1 MCMLN
6 KKKVNVIGAALI
18 GASTLFT
25 NAALADGVTVGPEVS
40 LDDPA
45 AARPERPAVPTR
57 ASCEADLADSVK
69 EGSPIRINWLI
80 NGVARG
86 DFGRV
91 AIGYIATTNENG
103 EEELALTGCTYSKFA
118 SDPARVKF
126 VEDPAT
132 AKGLNRLLDKQNTY
146 IAKHES
152 MCSRINGPLP
162 PECVR

>member
-6 KKKVNVIGAALI
+6 KKKINVVGAALL

-25 NAALADGVTVGPEVS
+25 NAAMADGVTVGPEVS

-45 AARPERPAVPTR
+45 ATRPERPAVPTR
-57 ASCEADLADSVK
+57 DSCTADLEDSVK

-80 NGVARG
+80 NGVALQ

-91 AIGYIATTNENG
+91 AIGYISTKNDKG
-103 EEELALTGCTYSKFA
+103 EEELTLTGCAYKKFA
-118 SDPARVKF
+118 ADPARVMF

-132 AKGLNRLLDKQNTY
+132 TKGLNRLLDKENTF
-146 IAKHES
+146 IAKHNQ
-152 MCSRINGPLP
+152 MCGRINGALP
-162 PECVR
+162 PECNR